1 MSNGNPIDH
10 LLVGTVVIMGRWVDP
25 NHPWW
30 RLNPHRRFGPLAAP
44 PGWSPF
50 ELRTTPHLCRH
61 LLSSSQFAL
70 THYRLPHTHC
80 TFKIAINCL
89 DSPSVGTWLLSLPLG
104 RTLPLHSWSHSS
116 THSSSPHSS
125 TLLQIV
131 RLRSLGWGAELHVAK
146 DCHNPQPCFQQLV
159 VSNAKLSIIL

>member
-1 MSNGNPIDH
+1 MMTAESPPSIRATSRTPRVESIRIEDDSSFVSVPPLFLSICSDTLQAPSH
-10 LLVGTVVIMGRWVDP
+10 TLHIQDRHQLF
-25 NHPWW
+25 
-30 RLNPHRRFGPLAAP
+30 RF
-44 PGWSPF
+44 SF
-50 ELRTTPHLCRH
+50 CRH
-61 LLSSSQFAL
+61 LVVESS
-70 THYRLPHTHC
+70 
-80 TFKIAINCL
+80 
-89 DSPSVGTWLLSLPLG
+89 TWSHSSI
-104 RTLPLHSWSHSS
+104 PLHSWSHSS